1 LDNGVTLGAWG
12 QIREWREDSQK
23 LDTLGNPHRHL
34 SQLIALYPGNQI
46 SYYKDAKYADAAK
59 RTLESRG
66 DLGTGWSR
74 AWKIA
79 AWARLQDGEH
89 AYRLL
94 KSALDFSTLTVI
106 SMDNDQGGVY
116 ENLFDSHPPF
126 QIDGNFGATAGI
138 AEMLLQSHQGFIH
151 LLPALP
157 SVWANGSVTGLR
169 AEGDFTFT
177 MEWNAGRLT
186 QCAVTSGHGGE
197 CRIYCPAARWLKVKN
212 SKGEKIT
219 VSSIDKDVIS
229 FSTVKGETYNF
240 SILK

>member
-1 LDNGVTLGAWG
+1 M
-12 QIREWREDSQK
+12 
-23 LDTLGNPHRHL
+23 
-34 SQLIALYPGNQI
+34 
-46 SYYKDAKYADAAK
+46 
-59 RTLESRG
+59 
-66 DLGTGWSR
+66 GTGWSR

-106 SMDNDQGGVY
+106 SMDSDQGGVY

-157 SVWANGSVTGLR
+157 VVWANGSVTGLR
-169 AEGDFTFT
+169 AEGDFTFA

-197 CRIYCPAARWLKVKN
+197 CRIYCPAARWLKVES
-212 SKGEKIT
+212 SKGEEVT
-219 VSSIDKDVIS
+219 VSSINKGLIS
-229 FSTVKGETYNF
+229 FSTVKGETYN
-240 SILK
+240 LK